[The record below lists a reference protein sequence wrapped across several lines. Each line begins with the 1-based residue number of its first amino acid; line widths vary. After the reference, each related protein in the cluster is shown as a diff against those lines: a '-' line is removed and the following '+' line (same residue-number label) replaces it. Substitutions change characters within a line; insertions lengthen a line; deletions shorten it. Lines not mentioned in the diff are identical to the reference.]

1 MLSAIREAGSE
12 RLGEC
17 LRRLHDLLPL
27 KERQQSLVA
36 EHKRVHQAI
45 LRTLVEEGRALS
57 RGEIAAML
65 DVSDESAASV
75 IALLG
80 SYDLVVRNELAVTD
94 ARTGQLVVLDAMGGE
109 VVGAYPVTTEKTIHQ
124 VHVKGKRIFAM
135 CAVDALAVAPMFGVE
150 AEISSVCSM
159 TGDSVQIR
167 QRGTQVLEASPSAE
181 RIRVGVRWQRP
192 TTCAAH
198 VLCRQMVFLRDPD
211 VAREWEGGD
220 PISKE
225 LFTLPE
231 AIAFG
236 DAFFGPLIDS

>member
-1 MLSAIREAGSE
+1 MLSAIKEAGIE

-17 LRRLHDLLPL
+17 LRHLHDLLPL

-65 DVSDESAASV
+65 GVSEVSAASV

-94 ARTGQLVVLDAMGGE
+94 ARTGRLVILDAMGGD
-109 VVGAYPVTTEKTIHQ
+109 VVGAYPVTTEETIHH
-124 VHVKGKRIFAM
+124 VHVNGQNIFAM
-135 CAVDALAVAPMFGVE
+135 CAVDALAVGPMFGVDV
-150 AEISSVCSM
+150 EISSLCAV
-159 TGDSVQIR
+159 TRDSVQVR
-167 QRGTQVLEASPSAE
+167 QRGPQVLEASPSAE

-198 VLCRQMVFLRDPD
+198 VLCRQMVFLRDPE
-211 VAREWEGGD
+211 VAREWEGSD
-220 PISKE
+220 PVTKE

-236 DAFFGPLIDS
+236 DAFFRPLMDS

>member
-1 MLSAIREAGSE
+1 MLSAIREAGIE

-17 LRRLHDLLPL
+17 LRHLHDLLPL

-65 DVSDESAASV
+65 GVSEERAASV

-94 ARTGQLVVLDAMGGE
+94 AHTGRLVILDAMGGD
-109 VVGAYPVTTEKTIHQ
+109 VVGAYPVTTEETIHH
-124 VHVKGKRIFAM
+124 VHVNGQNIFAM
-135 CAVDALAVAPMFGVE
+135 CAVDALAVGPMFGVDV
-150 AEISSVCSM
+150 EISSQCAV
-159 TGDSVQIR
+159 TGDSVQVR
-167 QRGTQVLEASPSAE
+167 QRGPQVLGASPSAE

-198 VLCRQMVFLRDPD
+198 VLCRQMVFLRDLE
-211 VAREWEGGD
+211 VAREWAGGD
-220 PISKE
+220 PVTKE

-236 DAFFGPLIDS
+236 DAFFRPLMDS